1 MDRKLKALFDYQK
14 FNENKKI
21 ILHCLFKT
29 FWAARR
35 TRSSAEDKYSIFLK
49 SKFSYVIPIKEVFSS
64 ASSCGEVVVS
74 NLQDSITFSVLP
86 I

>member
-29 FWAARR
+29 FWSARR

-49 SKFSYVIPIKEVFSS
+49 SKFSS